1 MTHYRPDTVD
11 NERQGFGYW
20 ASVALVGLLVLA
32 TSTAAV
38 GLWFTFNPVGGSDMP
53 SFWHGATDGLRTVRM
68 LGSCQ

>member
-1 MTHYRPDTVD
+1 MPSHRNSVYTAKQPVP
-11 NERQGFGYW
+11 GFW
-20 ASVALVGLLVLA
+20 LVTLVALLVLV

-53 SFWHGATDGLRTVRM
+53 SFWHGTTDVLRTVRM